1 VTPKFQ
7 LAARASHR
15 KALQEANQVKEQER
29 QAKEL
34 EQEAAKAKKDRQAI
48 KEMRASQVHTAQGI
62 RDFKPVPERQ
72 SFPVTTAVT
81 PKLATSSR
89 QRNKEN

>member
-1 VTPKFQ
+1 MTPKFQ

-34 EQEAAKAKKDRQAI
+34 EQEAAKAKKDR
-48 KEMRASQVHTAQGI
+48 HTVDFLGI
-62 RDFKPVPERQ
+62 LGQ
-72 SFPVTTAVT
+72 IAVS
-81 PKLATSSR
+81 L
-89 QRNKEN
+89 